1 MAEAASAYK
10 YTDRYLYGSA
20 IPAEEPYF
28 GTPEETVDIPAPRE
42 GEPQARPRQRERAG
56 EHAATQRAP
65 SVSLFALFGA
75 IFAGVLMLFV
85 ILAQISFNEIAGET
99 VRLNAQLGELAE
111 QEKRLM
117 IQFESVVDMKE
128 VERHAKDVLGMSKPD
143 AGQVAVIQT
152 MRTDQATIVDSGGDK
167 GALSGFGAFISSLM
181 EYFNGI
187 F

>member
-1 MAEAASAYK
+1 
-10 YTDRYLYGSA
+10 
-20 IPAEEPYF
+20 
-28 GTPEETVDIPAPRE
+28 
-42 GEPQARPRQRERAG
+42 
-56 EHAATQRAP
+56 
-65 SVSLFALFGA
+65 
-75 IFAGVLMLFV
+75 MLFV

-99 VRLNAQLGELAE
+99 VMLNAQLSELAE

-152 MRTDQATIVDSGGDK
+152 MRTDKATIVDSGGDK